1 MSIRKKRNFRDLQLP
16 AASLGPEEPVASRLA
31 PLGPRQRPPPLQ
43 NGALLVPDLLS
54 PPQSTSLQ
62 ASLSSTIAKL
72 ELDAKPQYK
81 EFDLKN
87 DDFNILQELGQ
98 GNGGSVMKV
107 QHVPTGT
114 VMAKKVR
121 FVSRLPAQ
129 II

>member
-1 MSIRKKRNFRDLQLP
+1 
-16 AASLGPEEPVASRLA
+16 
-31 PLGPRQRPPPLQ
+31 
-43 NGALLVPDLLS
+43 VPDLLS